1 MSSHRGPA
9 LVALALSV
17 VIDSQGAAQAQAA
30 TLSQPAGPQYEAG
43 AVYRFLFGREYR
55 GLWTAPITVPVLD
68 LASFAGGLR
77 PVGRTG
83 GQQTRTLR
91 LRNPEGREFFFRSID
106 KDPSGAL
113 PPELRGTVAG
123 EVVRDQTSSALPGGP
138 LVAARL
144 LAAAGVL
151 HDETRLVILPD
162 DSLLGEFRPQF
173 AGVIGTLEQAVGGPG
188 GAHWGGA
195 LEIIDSDTLDA
206 RVRAGPDDRVDV
218 RAFLRARL
226 MDLLMGDWD
235 RHRDQWRWARLTA
248 DEPRSWHPV
257 PLDRD
262 QAFVKYDGFLLALG
276 RQVTPQ
282 LTNFGSAYPEVV
294 GATWNGRD
302 LDRRHLV
309 GLERPV
315 WEAVAGELS
324 AVLTNAVIDSA
335 VALLPPPHDRMVG
348 SWLAAALR
356 RRRDHLPEAA
366 AQYYRLLAREVDVHG
381 TDQGELA
388 EVTGMEDGGVT
399 LKLAPR
405 QPEGSEPYFVR
416 RFLPEET
423 REVRLFLEGG
433 ADSAV
438 TRGVGG
444 GITVRILAEGDDDAL
459 VDSLPGGRDRFYNSD
474 AGDSRTAGLRSAVD
488 RRRWAPPPNP
498 NPRALPPRDWGRRWQ
513 WSLWSSFGPDL
524 GLFVGAGRTLTTYG
538 FRKLPFASRHRLRA
552 GFATGPGSYR
562 AEYRGEF
569 RRENSGLAAEL
580 LLRASGIEV
589 IRFHGFGNETRAT
602 GSNEFYRVTQ
612 DEYRIA
618 PSLQVPVFTRLT
630 LTVGP
635 TLTYVST
642 DHRPSRYL
650 ATLSPY
656 GAGNFGE
663 LGARAALRFDG
674 RDRATAAT
682 RGLSLELA
690 GAVHPAWWDVRE
702 AFGELAGET
711 RVFLSP
717 SLPLEPTVA
726 FRAGGRKLW
735 GAYPYFEAAFIGG
748 SSTVRLGREN
758 RFAGDASAYGSAE
771 LRLRLGRSFIVVPA
785 DIGVFGLADVGRV
798 WLDGESSDRWHEALG
813 GGIWV
818 GFLSRAN
825 TLSVAVA
832 ASDERTGV
840 YVQAGFGF

>member
-1 MSSHRGPA
+1 MNARQRSVLIALSLLPA
-9 LVALALSV
+9 LAPARVAR
-17 VIDSQGAAQAQAA
+17 AQAA
-30 TLSQPAGPQYEAG
+30 TLSKPAGPQYEAG

-55 GLWTAPITVPVLD
+55 GLWTTPITVPVLD
-68 LASFAGGLR
+68 LASFAGGLT
-77 PVGRTG
+77 PAGRTG

-113 PPELRGTVAG
+113 PAELRGTVAG
-123 EVVRDQTSSALPGGP
+123 DVVRDQTSSALPGGP
-138 LVAARL
+138 VVAARL
-144 LAAAGVL
+144 LSAAGVL

-162 DSLLGEFRPQF
+162 DSLLGEFRADF
-173 AGVIGTLEQAVGGPG
+173 AGVIGTLERAVGGPG

-195 LEIIDSDTLDA
+195 LEIITSDTLDA
-206 RVRAGPDDRVDV
+206 RVQAGPADRVDA
-218 RAFLRARL
+218 RALLRARL
-226 MDLLMGDWD
+226 MDLVMGDWD
-235 RHRDQWRWARLTA
+235 RHRDQWRWARLA
-248 DEPRSWHPV
+248 EGEPRAWHPV

-282 LTNFGSAYPEVV
+282 LTNFGSGYPNIV

-309 GLERPV
+309 GLERPA
-315 WEAVAGELS
+315 WEAVADELK
-324 AVLTNAVIDSA
+324 AALTDAVIDSA
-335 VALLPPPHDRMVG
+335 VAQLPPPHDRMVG

-356 RRRDHLPEAA
+356 RRRDQLSEAA
-366 AQYYRLLAREVDVHG
+366 ARYYRLLAREVDVHG

-388 EVTGMEDGGVT
+388 EVWHEEDGGVT
-399 LKLAPR
+399 VRLAPR
-405 QPEGSEPYFVR
+405 QPEGSEPHFVR
-416 RFLPEET
+416 RFRPEET
-423 REVRLFLEGG
+423 REIRIFLGGG
-433 ADSAV
+433 ADSAI
-438 TRGVGG
+438 TRGAGG
-444 GITVRILAEGDDDAL
+444 GVTVRLLAQGEGDAL
-459 VDSLPGGRDRFYNSD
+459 VDSAPGGRDRFYHAD
-474 AGDSRTAGLRSAVD
+474 AGSGRTGGLRSAID
-488 RRRWAPPPNP
+488 RRRWVPPSHA

-524 GLFVGAGRTLTTYG
+524 GLFVGAGRTLTVYG
-538 FRKLPFASRHRLRA
+538 FRKLPFAGRHRLRA
-552 GFATGPGSYR
+552 GLATGPGSYR

-569 RRENSGLAAEL
+569 RRENSGVAAEL

-589 IRFHGFGNETRAT
+589 IRFHGFGNQTRAT

-612 DEYRIA
+612 DAYRIA
-618 PSLQVPVFTRLT
+618 PSLQLPLARRLT
-630 LTVGP
+630 LNLGP

-650 ATLSPY
+650 ATVNPY

-674 RDRATAAT
+674 RDRETAAT
-682 RGLSLELA
+682 RGLSLELS

-711 RVFLSP
+711 RVYLSP
-717 SLPLEPTVA
+717 ALPLEPTLA
-726 FRAGGRKLW
+726 FRAGGRRLW

-748 SSTVRLGREN
+748 ASTVRLGREN

-771 LRLRLGRSFIVVPA
+771 LRLRLGRAYLVVPA
-785 DIGVFGLADVGRV
+785 DVGVFGLADVGRV
-798 WLDGESSDRWHEALG
+798 WLEGESSDRWHEAVG
-813 GGIWV
+813 GGIWF

-825 TLSVAVA
+825 TLSVALAV
-832 ASDERTGV
+832 SEERTGV